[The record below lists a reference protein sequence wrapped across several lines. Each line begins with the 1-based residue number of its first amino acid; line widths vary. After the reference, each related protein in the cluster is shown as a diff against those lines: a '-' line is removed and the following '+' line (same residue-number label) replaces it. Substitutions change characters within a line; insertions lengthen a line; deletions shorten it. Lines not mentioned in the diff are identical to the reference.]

1 MRISVWLSCAL
12 ALPTMAAAYQADLVP
27 ASNRVEA
34 REIAGRISID
44 GADGSIH
51 VQIENVQTPSG
62 DFLDTTRASVHF
74 KVRINGVRRSF
85 MLPMTIDGGDGE
97 LLSSLGLAP
106 DDQVVVNDVRV
117 RGPNRHTLAQ
127 VGVVAR
133 GDAPPPAPPTTLP
146 PPPSECPAALAL
158 CQQDL
163 DDCNTEL
170 EECEAGF

>member
-12 ALPTMAAAYQADLVP
+12 ALPAMAAAYQADLVP

-51 VQIENVQTPSG
+51 VEIENVQTPNE
-62 DFLDTTRASVHF
+62 DVLDGTATVHF
-74 KVRINGVRRSF
+74 KLRINGVRRSF
-85 MLPMTIDGGDGE
+85 TLPMTIDGGDGE

-133 GDAPPPAPPTTLP
+133 GDAPPAPPTTLP

-170 EECEAGF
+170 DDCEAGF